1 MDEPLSQRDT
11 GSKRP
16 RTTNEAAEHN
26 RQVRNRDIDNDLRAL
41 KQAVDDVKAANAG
54 LKESFVA
61 AQEESHSLAMVSYHR
76 IAANQNEMNDFLH
89 GTLAAAL
96 AANRAD
102 MAAAQKALD
111 ELKKQAEHACGA
123 LSAAGA
129 QADAREQADHDMA
142 KYQEEWTQTLRNVGV
157 SIDDHNRQIEECNRR
172 LEALDARFS
181 EMAERFP
188 SQDSSEK
195 QRRDMENGMN
205 HSLPPS
211 ALFGLQQADLSK
223 SMARTIEEFD
233 SKMEDMLQ
241 KVASV
246 AMNIEDLF
254 EKKQAEA
261 EGLPDG
267 DGQAER
273 EPQDSRRDLRID
285 ILILLASAATAASAA
300 CLFLLLA

>member
-16 RTTNEAAEHN
+16 RSANEAAEHN

-41 KQAVDDVKAANAG
+41 KQSVDDVKAANAG
-54 LKESFVA
+54 LKESFAA
-61 AQEESHSLAMVSYHR
+61 AQEESQNLAKESYSR
-76 IAANQNEMNDFLH
+76 IATNQNEMNDFLRD
-89 GTLAAAL
+89 TLAAAL
-96 AANRAD
+96 AGNRAD
-102 MAAAQKALD
+102 MAAAQKALE
-111 ELKKQAEHACGA
+111 ELKEQ
-123 LSAAGA
+123 
-129 QADAREQADHDMA
+129 QADHDMA
-142 KYQEEWTQTLRNVGV
+142 KCQEEWTQTLRNVGV

-172 LEALDARFS
+172 LEELDARFA

-188 SQDSSEK
+188 SPGSSEK
-195 QRRDMENGMN
+195 QRRGMENMMN
-205 HSLPPS
+205 QSSSPS
-211 ALFGLQQADLSK
+211 ALYGLQEADFSK
-223 SMARTIEEFD
+223 SMARTIEEFN

-273 EPQDSRRDLRID
+273 EPQDSRRNLQIGVLI
-285 ILILLASAATAASAA
+285 ILAAAAAAASAA

>member
-16 RTTNEAAEHN
+16 RSANEAAEHN

-41 KQAVDDVKAANAG
+41 KQSVDDVKAANAD
-54 LKESFVA
+54 LKENFAA
-61 AQEESHSLAMVSYHR
+61 AQKESQNLASESYHR

-96 AANRAD
+96 AGNRAD
-102 MAAAQKALD
+102 MAAAQKALE
-111 ELKKQAEHACGA
+111 ELKEQAEHVCST
-123 LSAAGA
+123 LSAA
-129 QADAREQADHDMA
+129 DVREQADHGMA
-142 KYQEEWTQTLRNVGV
+142 KCQEEWTQTLRNVGV

-172 LEALDARFS
+172 LEELDARFS

-188 SQDSSEK
+188 STGSSEK
-195 QRRDMENGMN
+195 QRRDMENVMN
-205 HSLPPS
+205 QSLPPS
-211 ALFGLQQADLSK
+211 ALYGLQEADLSK

-273 EPQDSRRDLRID
+273 EPQDSRRNLQIGVLI
-285 ILILLASAATAASAA
+285 ILAAAAAAASAA

>member
-16 RTTNEAAEHN
+16 RSANEAAEHN

-41 KQAVDDVKAANAG
+41 KQSVDDVRTSNAG
-54 LKESFVA
+54 LKERFAA
-61 AQEESHSLAMVSYHR
+61 AQKESQNLASESYHR

-102 MAAAQKALD
+102 MAAAQKALN

-129 QADAREQADHDMA
+129 QADAKEQTDHDMA
-142 KYQEEWTQTLRNVGV
+142 KCQEEWTQTLRNVGV

-172 LEALDARFS
+172 LEELDARFS

-188 SQDSSEK
+188 STGSSEK
-195 QRRDMENGMN
+195 QRRDMENVMN
-205 HSLPPS
+205 QSLPPS
-211 ALFGLQQADLSK
+211 ALYGLQEADLSK

-273 EPQDSRRDLRID
+273 EPQNSRRNLQIGVLI
-285 ILILLASAATAASAA
+285 ILAAAAAAASAA

>member
-16 RTTNEAAEHN
+16 RSANEAAEHN

-41 KQAVDDVKAANAG
+41 KQSVDDVKAANAD
-54 LKESFVA
+54 LKESFAA
-61 AQEESHSLAMVSYHR
+61 AQKESQNLASESYHR

-111 ELKKQAEHACGA
+111 DLKKQAEHACGA
-123 LSAAGA
+123 LSAA
-129 QADAREQADHDMA
+129 DVREQADHGMA
-142 KYQEEWTQTLRNVGV
+142 KCQEEWTQTLRNVGV

-172 LEALDARFS
+172 LEELDARFS

-188 SQDSSEK
+188 STGSSEK
-195 QRRDMENGMN
+195 QRRDMENVMN
-205 HSLPPS
+205 QSLPPS
-211 ALFGLQQADLSK
+211 ALYGLLEADLSK

-273 EPQDSRRDLRID
+273 EPQDSRRNLQIGVLI
-285 ILILLASAATAASAA
+285 ILAAAAAAASAA

>member
-54 LKESFVA
+54 LKERFAA
-61 AQEESHSLAMVSYHR
+61 AQEESQNLAKESYGQ
-76 IAANQNEMNDFLH
+76 IAANQNEMYDFLR

-96 AANRAD
+96 AGNRAD
-102 MAAAQKALD
+102 MAAAQKALE
-111 ELKKQAEHACGA
+111 ELKKQTEHACGA
-123 LSAAGA
+123 LSAAGV
-129 QADAREQADHDMA
+129 QADAREQTNHDMA
-142 KYQEEWTQTLRNVGV
+142 KCQEEWTQTLRNVGV
-157 SIDDHNRQIEECNRR
+157 SIDEYNRQIEEYNRR
-172 LEALDARFS
+172 LEEIDARLS
-181 EMAERFP
+181 EMAERLP
-188 SQDSSEK
+188 SPDSSEK

-211 ALFGLQQADLSK
+211 ASFGLREAELSK
-223 SMARTIEEFD
+223 SIARTIEGFD
-233 SKMEDMLQ
+233 SEMEDMLQ

-261 EGLPDG
+261 EGLPDSG
-267 DGQAER
+267 GEAER
-273 EPQDSRRDLRID
+273 EPQDSRRNLQIGVLI
-285 ILILLASAATAASAA
+285 ILAAAATAASAA

>member
-16 RTTNEAAEHN
+16 RSANEAAEHN

-41 KQAVDDVKAANAG
+41 KQSVDDVKAANAD
-54 LKESFVA
+54 LKESFAA
-61 AQEESHSLAMVSYHR
+61 AQKESYSLANESYRR
-76 IAANQNEMNDFLH
+76 IAANQNEMNDFLR

-96 AANRAD
+96 AGNRAD
-102 MAAAQKALD
+102 MAAAQKALE

-129 QADAREQADHDMA
+129 QADAKEQADHDMA
-142 KYQEEWTQTLRNVGV
+142 KCQEEWTQTLRNVGV

-172 LEALDARFS
+172 LEELDARFS
-181 EMAERFP
+181 EIAERFP
-188 SQDSSEK
+188 SPDSSEK

-211 ALFGLQQADLSK
+211 ALYGLQEADLSK

-254 EKKQAEA
+254 EKKRAEA

-285 ILILLASAATAASAA
+285 ILILLASAAAAASAA

>member
-16 RTTNEAAEHN
+16 RNTNEAAALN

-41 KQAVDDVKAANAG
+41 KQAVDDVKATNAG
-54 LKESFVA
+54 LKESFAA
-61 AQEESHSLAMVSYHR
+61 AQKESYSLANESYRR
-76 IAANQNEMNDFLH
+76 IAANQNEMNDFLR

-96 AANRAD
+96 AGNRAD
-102 MAAAQKALD
+102 MAAAQKALE
-111 ELKKQAEHACGA
+111 ELK
-123 LSAAGA
+123 
-129 QADAREQADHDMA
+129 EQANHDMA
-142 KYQEEWTQTLRNVGV
+142 KCQEEWTQTLRNVGV
-157 SIDDHNRQIEECNRR
+157 SIDDYNRQIEECNRR
-172 LEALDARFS
+172 LEELDAIFT

-188 SQDSSEK
+188 FPGSSEK
-195 QRRDMENGMN
+195 QRRDMENVMN
-205 HSLPPS
+205 QSLPPS
-211 ALFGLQQADLSK
+211 ALYGLQEADLSK

-246 AMNIEDLF
+246 AMIIEDLF

-273 EPQDSRRDLRID
+273 EPQDSRRNLQIGVLI
-285 ILILLASAATAASAA
+285 ILAAAAAAASAA